1 MTRKM
6 KDSGVEWIGEIP
18 EEWKATKYKYIL
30 EESKNSVRVGPFG
43 SQLKG
48 DDFKEYG
55 YKVFNQRSVLDDNF
69 YEVDTFINKKKFE
82 DLIAFKVNAGDILIT
97 TRGTIGKIAVAPKDV
112 EEGII
117 HPCIIKSVP
126 NLKKIN
132 INFLKYIFNETDIT
146 LEQFILDSNATTI
159 PVIYSEPLKNVY
171 LSLPPLKEQKKIA
184 DYLDNKCAKIDQTVE
199 KEKVV
204 IEKLKEYK
212 QSVITEAVTKGL
224 NHDAPMKDSGVEW
237 IGEIP
242 KHWKV
247 GVIKYGTLKIGSG
260 KTPKG
265 GSEVYKDNG
274 IIFIRSQN
282 VYDEGLQLENCTYIS
297 DEIDED
303 MVGTRVYCNDVL
315 LNITGGSIG
324 RCCLY
329 DIKTNHANVNQ
340 HVCIIRTNND
350 IILPKYMKYFW
361 NSNVG
366 KNSIN
371 IYQTGANR
379 EGLNFEQIGNT
390 KIPYLSLEEQK
401 EISDYLDK
409 KCSTIDKLISNKE
422 KVIEKL
428 TEYKK
433 SLIYECVTGKR
444 EVSNN

>member
-224 NHDAPMKDSGVEW
+224 NPDVKMKDSGVEW

-242 KHWKV
+242 EHWNVFRGKNV
-247 GVIKYGTLKIGSG
+247 LMLLKRPVQDDCEVITCFRDGQVTLRSNRREDGFTFSDKEIGYQGILKGDLVIHGMDGFAGAIGISDSDG
-260 KTPKG
+260 KGSPVLNVCQSKG
-265 GSEVYKDNG
+265 NSFLIY
-274 IIFIRSQN
+274 IQYYLRILASQN
-282 VYDEGLQLENCTYIS
+282 VFLALATGIRERSCDLRWNKIANLEFIVPP
-297 DEIDED
+297 
-303 MVGTRVYCNDVL
+303 M
-315 LNITGGSIG
+315 
-324 RCCLY
+324 
-329 DIKTNHANVNQ
+329 Q
-340 HVCIIRTNND
+340 
-350 IILPKYMKYFW
+350 
-361 NSNVG
+361 
-366 KNSIN
+366 
-371 IYQTGANR
+371 
-379 EGLNFEQIGNT
+379 EQ
-390 KIPYLSLEEQK
+390 Q
-401 EISDYLDK
+401 EISIFLDK
-409 KCSTIDKLISNKE
+409 KCSAIDKLITNKE

-444 EVSNN
+444 EV

>member
-6 KDSGVEWIGEIP
+6 KDSGIEWIGEIP
-18 EEWKATKYKYIL
+18 EEWSIVKLNKIANLITGNTP
-30 EESKNSVRVGPFG
+30 SKNDNNKYYSESGLMWVKPDNLNEFNYINYTNEFLNEEGEQLARIVPPFTP
-43 SQLKG
+43 L
-48 DDFKEYG
+48 
-55 YKVFNQRSVLDDNF
+55 VCC
-69 YEVDTFINKKKFE
+69 I
-82 DLIAFKVNAGDILIT
+82 
-97 TRGTIGKIAVAPKDV
+97 GTIGKIGISNKRVAFNQQINAVEFDRNIYDWKFGMFYLMSQELQHWYYANGNV
-112 EEGII
+112 
-117 HPCIIKSVP
+117 V
-126 NLKKIN
+126 KILNSANQGQINMVLPN
-132 INFLKYIFNETDIT
+132 INEQITISKY
-146 LEQFILDSNATTI
+146 LENRC
-159 PVIYSEPLKNVY
+159 N
-171 LSLPPLKEQKKIA
+171 
-184 DYLDNKCAKIDQTVE
+184 KIDQTIE
-199 KEKVV
+199 KEKQV

-224 NHDAPMKDSGVEW
+224 NPDVKMKDSGVEW

-242 KHWKV
+242 EHWEV

-265 GSEVYKDNG
+265 GSEVYKDEG

-303 MVGTRVYCNDVL
+303 MAGTRVYYNDVL

-329 DIKTNHANVNQ
+329 DIKTDHANVNQ

-390 KIPYLSLEEQK
+390 KIPYLSLEEQQR
-401 EISDYLDK
+401 IADYLDK
-409 KCSTIDKLISNKE
+409 KCSTIDKLISKKE

-444 EVSNN
+444 EIERE